1 MPVGTKKIIQRV
13 KCKSSPFFIM
23 SPPSHVLCPLPPK
36 GRKHIVYGV
45 DPIGVM
51 PFLYIFFFLMPSCV
65 QDISYCKF

>member
-1 MPVGTKKIIQRV
+1 MLVGTKKIIQRV

-23 SPPSHVLCPLPPK
+23 SPPLNGLCQLPQK

-51 PFLYIFFFLMPSCV
+51 PSFFFSFFFFFL
-65 QDISYCKF
+65 FFFFFFF